1 MPYAI
6 PFLSHDPSGCQRQD
20 VQSAIA
26 DEPEVRRGRA
36 GYAGVVEGRVFDGI
50 AVEAFGAVV
59 EHLHTLSV
67 LGGVG
72 GWSVRLRR
80 RQGGGEPRVTPV
92 SRALPDRGERTNE
105 RRERP
110 KCSPG
115 GGSNGSP
122 PEDRLGYPAQQTH
135 SAISYCPGCSA
146 SYSAVKRANPTNAA
160 LLLALSSHST

>member
-26 DEPEVRRGRA
+26 DEPEVRRGCA
-36 GYAGVVEGRVFDGI
+36 GYARVVEGRVFDGI

-59 EHLHTLSV
+59 EHLC
-67 LGGVG
+67 LGRCR

-80 RQGGGEPRVTPV
+80 RQGGGEPRVTRV
-92 SRALPDRGERTNE
+92 SRALPDRGERTN
-105 RRERP
+105 ERP